1 MTPLIFVT
9 GGVVSSLGKGIAAA
23 SLASILE
30 ARGLRVTMMK
40 LDPYINVDPGTMS
53 PFQHGEVY
61 VTDDGAE
68 TDLDLG
74 HYERFVRTRLSR
86 KNSVTTGRIYE
97 NVIRKERRGDYLG
110 ATVQVIPHITDEIK
124 RCIDE
129 ATAGFDVALVEI
141 GGTVG
146 DIESL
151 PFLEAIR
158 QIRTERGQDKALF
171 MHLTLVPYIA
181 AAGELKTKPTQHS
194 VKELR
199 SIGIQPDVLLCRSE
213 QELPDSERR
222 KIASFTNVSERA
234 VITARD
240 VDVLYT
246 IPLYL
251 HEQGLDEIVVN
262 QLKLPVTKP
271 ADLSEWEAAVD
282 ATLNPLDEVTI
293 AVVGKYVDHKDAYK
307 SVGEALKHGGLR
319 QRTRVNLK
327 WLEAQEL
334 EDSDMSALAGVD
346 GILVPGGFGDRG
358 FEGKVVT
365 ARYAREQGV
374 PYFGICY
381 GMQAAVVDYARNIL
395 GLADANSTENDKQ
408 SAHPVIGL
416 ITEWRTAT
424 GDVEKRDEKSDLGGS
439 MRLGLQEARL
449 KPGTLARELY
459 GKDVVAERHRHRYEF
474 NNRYRTQLED
484 AGLVISAKSMDDLLV
499 EMIELPRSQHPWF
512 LACQAHPEFLSTP
525 RDGHPLF
532 VGFIRAA
539 REMKAGGK
547 LLKEARA

>member
-23 SLASILE
+23 SLAAILE

-74 HYERFVRTRLSR
+74 HYERYLRTRLSR
-86 KNSVTTGRIYE
+86 KNSITTGRIYD

-110 ATVQVIPHITDEIK
+110 GTVQVIPHITDEIK
-124 RCIDE
+124 RCIIE
-129 ATAGFDVALVEI
+129 ATEGYDVALVEI

-158 QIRTERGQDKALF
+158 QIRSERGPEGALF
-171 MHLTLVPYIA
+171 MHLTLVPWIA

-213 QELPDSERR
+213 QPLPDSERR
-222 KIASFTNVSERA
+222 KIALFTNVPERA
-234 VITARD
+234 VISA
-240 VDVLYT
+240 VDLDNIYKM
-246 IPLYL
+246 PRRF
-251 HEQGLDEIVVN
+251 HEQGLDAIVLDRLRI
-262 QLKLPVTKP
+262 QAGP
-271 ADLSEWEAAVD
+271 ANLAEWDEVVD
-282 ATLNPLDEVTI
+282 ASEHPVDEVRI
-293 AVVGKYVDHKDAYK
+293 AVVGKYIDHQDAYK
-307 SVGEALKHGGLR
+307 SVAEALKHGGLR
-319 QRTRVNLK
+319 QRTKVKLV
-327 WLEAQEL
+327 WLES
-334 EDSDMSALAGVD
+334 SDIEREGTAALDGID

-358 FEGKVVT
+358 FEGKVLT
-365 ARYAREQGV
+365 AQYAREHGI

-381 GMQAAVVDYARNIL
+381 GMQAAVVDTARHL
-395 GLADANSTENDKQ
+395 AGLDGANSTENDKA
-408 SAHPVIGL
+408 SPHPVIGL
-416 ITEWRTAT
+416 ITEWRTAS
-424 GDVEKRDEKSDLGGS
+424 GELERRDEGSDLGGT
-439 MRLGLQEARL
+439 MRLGLQEQRL

-459 GKDVVAERHRHRYEF
+459 GKDVVGERHRHRYEF

-499 EMIELPRSQHPWF
+499 EMVELPRSTHPWF

-539 REMKAGGK
+539 REAKAGGK
-547 LLKEARA
+547 LLKEASA